1 MWQQTVIWRVQSVP
15 NLLTAILS
23 LERQRSQTRTWNQGH
38 WRSESLIT
46 TEGILS
52 NRIQNSS
59 SQVSTTTMSL
69 KTKATGSVRTEGTGG
84 PSSLLTST
92 GLGPAPSFLFQAARL
107 STQRKPSGEE
117 RCGDA
122 LRQSCSG
129 GIVDKW
135 SVYKDKHRFI
145 DHLTVKAT
153 WNQAS
158 PEGKYSHLSREESNT
173 DIHVHVRRLPA
184 TLCALRGCCQSNS
197 SLHLYF
203 QNYCPWSS
211 WSGLHFHCCLASLSN
226 LQTVTF
232 WRLDKGVAF
241 IILFL
246 VDLYRLLLGWDAGQW

>member
-1 MWQQTVIWRVQSVP
+1 MWQQTGIWRVP

-59 SQVSTTTMSL
+59 SQVSITTMSL

-92 GLGPAPSFLFQAARL
+92 GLGPAPSFYFQAARL
-107 STQRKPSGEE
+107 STQRKPSGRE

-129 GIVDKW
+129 GDSWPMINLQRQTQVHW
-135 SVYKDKHRFI
+135 PS
-145 DHLTVKAT
+145 
-153 WNQAS
+153 
-158 PEGKYSHLSREESNT
+158 YSESNMK
-173 DIHVHVRRLPA
+173 
-184 TLCALRGCCQSNS
+184 
-197 SLHLYF
+197 
-203 QNYCPWSS
+203 
-211 WSGLHFHCCLASLSN
+211 SG
-226 LQTVTF
+226 
-232 WRLDKGVAF
+232 
-241 IILFL
+241 
-246 VDLYRLLLGWDAGQW
+246 